1 MKKYRVVYR
10 APYRADA
17 VSKTE
22 EVLADGWRV
31 ESDEVAFVQRQD
43 GQEVR
48 VFDVPKTLIMRIHEV
63 G

>member
-31 ESDEVAFVQRQD
+31 DQDLVLLYQRQD

-48 VFDVPKTLIMRIHEV
+48 VFDVPKTLIMRIHEI
-63 G
+63 